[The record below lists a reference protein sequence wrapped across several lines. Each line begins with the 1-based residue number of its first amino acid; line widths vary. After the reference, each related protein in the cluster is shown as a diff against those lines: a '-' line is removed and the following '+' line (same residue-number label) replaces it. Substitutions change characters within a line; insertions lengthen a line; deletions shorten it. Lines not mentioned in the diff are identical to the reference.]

1 LAVVRLEFDLALA
14 EQLAPTLQAGDL
26 VGGEQRLHAGRELL
40 ADAVL
45 ALLHRG
51 EIERDL
57 AGLDAVHFELVLCAM
72 EQLGRFE
79 QGLGRNT
86 ARVQAGAAERRR
98 VVLVQPGVDAGGLEA
113 ELRGADRGRITGGS
127 AADDHDVVIFAHE
140 DPCWRGYCSRAN
152 PRAEPISAASIPAV
166 EATVEAAERL

>member
-1 LAVVRLEFDLALA
+1 
-14 EQLAPTLQAGDL
+14 
-26 VGGEQRLHAGRELL
+26 
-40 ADAVL
+40 
-45 ALLHRG
+45 
-51 EIERDL
+51 
-57 AGLDAVHFELVLCAM
+57 
-72 EQLGRFE
+72 
-79 QGLGRNT
+79 RNT

-98 VVLVQPGVDAGGLEA
+98 VVLVQPGVDAGGLAA

-166 EATVEAAERL
+166 EATVEAAERLAVSEEAAAQRHRRDVRERVPVAQAIGELVRAEGCLGEVGRVVVGDVDEATIR